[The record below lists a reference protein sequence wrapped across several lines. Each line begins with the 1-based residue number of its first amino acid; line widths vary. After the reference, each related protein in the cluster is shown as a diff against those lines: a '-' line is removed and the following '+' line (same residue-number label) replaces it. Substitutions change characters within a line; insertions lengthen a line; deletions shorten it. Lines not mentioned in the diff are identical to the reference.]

1 MDIREALPP
10 KKYSDALKH
19 STTPEFKANVAKA
32 IERLQKWRVAPGVA
46 QDIPAILHFSFGK
59 DSMAVAILMTKAK
72 IEFEGFV
79 IDNLGDLPGH
89 ELVVPEFLEFMPDF
103 TYDVAASSRRYID
116 VIKYWLDWAKYYGV
130 TDNKGKLPDFFD
142 WGRVNDQICYE
153 LIDQFEL
160 ASETGTPGTFR
171 VWGNR
176 GSEGME
182 RFYEVQKRGMF
193 YLIGEPDE
201 DTSFWRALPISD
213 WRDID
218 VWALL
223 VSENCPVS
231 NIYSKHAIPM
241 GGGKKA
247 FPRTVFWAAPEIW
260 NPNYYRWLGYY
271 YPALLKEAI
280 EKFPEI
286 KTKFASDLK

>member
-32 IERLQKWRVAPGVA
+32 IERLRKWRVAPGVA
-46 QDIPAILHFSFGK
+46 QDIPAILQFGFGK
-59 DSMAVAILMTKAK
+59 DAMAAAIVLAKAGIK
-72 IEFEGFV
+72 FEGFV
-79 IDNLGDLPGH
+79 IDNLGDFPGH
-89 ELVVPEFLEFMPDF
+89 ELVVTEWEKFMPDF
-103 TYDVAASSRRYID
+103 NYVVAASTRRYID
-116 VIKYWLDWAKYYGV
+116 VIKYWLDWAKYYNV
-130 TDNKGKLPDFFD
+130 TDKKGKLPDFFD
-142 WGRVNDQICYE
+142 WGRVGDQICHE
-153 LIDQFEL
+153 LVGQFEL
-160 ASETGTPGTFR
+160 LGETGVPGTMR

-193 YLIGEPDE
+193 YLVGQPEE
-201 DTSFWRALPISD
+201 DTSFWRCLPISD

-223 VSENCPVS
+223 VAENCPIS
-231 NIYSKHAIPM
+231 PIYSKNEVPM
-241 GGGKKA
+241 GGGRKA

-280 EKFPEI
+280 DKFPEI
-286 KTKFASDLK
+286 KTRFDSKSK